1 MEREKRD
8 GTYKTAVNM
17 QDDDEEEEE
26 GEQGGRR
33 KRTKKAPIVCPHCG
47 KKGHKTTATS
57 KKCLRHVPKN
67 AAGVAAATT
76 PAAMAEEEVDTS
88 TMINNDFRGCC

>member
-47 KKGHKTTATS
+47 KKGHKTTAS